1 MTNNKKEENIQ
12 KRDVEV
18 PGIKIAA
25 KVFMVISC
33 VVMGLWIITLAWT
46 IPMTSSYS
54 RKINNNEPVS
64 IGFKI
69 CTLLFVNVIAGILML
84 CSKD

>member
-1 MTNNKKEENIQ
+1 M
-12 KRDVEV
+12 

-54 RKINNNEPVS
+54 RKINSNEPVS
-64 IGFKI
+64 VGFKI
-69 CTLLFVNVIAGILML
+69 CTLLFINVIAGILML